1 MIIRWAELFCNQ
13 IEVIIST
20 GGKTAEGRDCHGVI
34 SHFLIISVA
43 QCFSNLFLAL
53 EYVSPPL

>member
-1 MIIRWAELFCNQ
+1 MIRWAELFCSQ

-34 SHFLIISVA
+34 SQFLIISVA
-43 QCFSNLFLAL
+43 QCFSSLFLAL
-53 EYVSPPL
+53 KYESPPL